1 MTTDSHDN
9 KLYKQQIVRIIVS
22 PIYCWLLRLASKEPE
37 YAVFLSCLY
46 SLTAALPCKVGR
58 DEYDRTNIENGNT
71 ALKQKN
77 PAVEILL
84 SIRRTRPCQGR
95 LTAVVPLHD
104 KKRHQGLCV
113 CLCLQRL
120 WACFLRQ
127 SDRWQIIALAE
138 QHYRA
143 CQFGVKTVVLSAC
156 GKCVRQFVPSEC
168 GLNSLVRQ
176 Q

>member
-58 DEYDRTNIENGNT
+58 DEYDRTDIEDNST
-71 ALKQKN
+71 DLKKKN
-77 PAVEILL
+77 PTVEILL

-95 LTAVVPLHD
+95 QAAIVPLHD
-104 KKRHQGLCV
+104 KKRLQGLCV
-113 CLCLQRL
+113 RL
-120 WACFLRQ
+120 FIKCKQTF
-127 SDRWQIIALAE
+127 
-138 QHYRA
+138 Y
-143 CQFGVKTVVLSAC
+143 LS
-156 GKCVRQFVPSEC
+156 V
-168 GLNSLVRQ
+168 
-176 Q
+176 